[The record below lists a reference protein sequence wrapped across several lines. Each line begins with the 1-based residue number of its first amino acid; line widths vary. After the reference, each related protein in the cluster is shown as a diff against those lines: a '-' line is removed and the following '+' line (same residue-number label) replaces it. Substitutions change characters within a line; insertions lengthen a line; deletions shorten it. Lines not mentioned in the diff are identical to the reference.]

1 MPLLV
6 VNMQVDSLVKAQR
19 ESEFYEKASA
29 KSNWCFIIKL

>member
-1 MPLLV
+1 MPFLV